1 MSGSKSSART
11 LKHSLCSLRLSRLE
25 EHYIET
31 LSVLHAFIKA
41 RVFTTF
47 LIGLLALSRTVEFI
61 CIVCQNPKSC
71 TFKSVKRSKSC
82 MLKSEF
88 NVVDIEIHV
97 GCHTIIIGIRVQCSR
112 HRDSCR
118 LPHHYHRNPVGCQYH
133 DGRFRTNQD
142 RRFSSVV
149 GLAAVDSKTSSP
161 QQTPELRGRKGGAA
175 AGDSWVAVVRF
186 RRPRGLTAR
195 TVTVAAVGEVVRL
208 K

>member
-97 GCHTIIIGIRVQCSR
+97 GCHTIIIGIPLDASITMDVFEPIKTEGFRPWWDWR
-112 HRDSCR
+112 R
-118 LPHHYHRNPVGCQYH
+118 LIPR
-133 DGRFRTNQD
+133 
-142 RRFSSVV
+142 
-149 GLAAVDSKTSSP
+149 
-161 QQTPELRGRKGGAA
+161 
-175 AGDSWVAVVRF
+175 
-186 RRPRGLTAR
+186 RRPHNRR
-195 TVTVAAVGEVVRL
+195 RS
-208 K
+208 